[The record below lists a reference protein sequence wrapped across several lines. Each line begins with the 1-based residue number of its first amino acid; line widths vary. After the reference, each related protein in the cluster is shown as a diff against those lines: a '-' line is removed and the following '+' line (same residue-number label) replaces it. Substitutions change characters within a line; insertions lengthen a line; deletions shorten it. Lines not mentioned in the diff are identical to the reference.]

1 MFHDCIYDVT
11 NRDNEEKSAEFFL
24 NCCLNKDDVNI
35 IDVYKMILDTKSHKS
50 NNSLSNDFINYD
62 MNIVE
67 RDFSALL
74 EWENG
79 IYGEF
84 QIFGNEIYK
93 EHRLKFLESLLD
105 IYPENFEN
113 LSKLI
118 ECVKENYNSEPDPA
132 LMEGRLERMKNLS
145 KEQIDRARSMQ
156 KDLKNKKD

>member
-1 MFHDCIYDVT
+1 
-11 NRDNEEKSAEFFL
+11 
-24 NCCLNKDDVNI
+24 
-35 IDVYKMILDTKSHKS
+35 MILDTKSHKS

-113 LSKLI
+113 FIK
-118 ECVKENYNSEPDPA
+118 
-132 LMEGRLERMKNLS
+132 
-145 KEQIDRARSMQ
+145 IDRVCQR
-156 KDLKNKKD
+156 KL